1 MTAGKK
7 AENPIR
13 KKILSKA
20 RSLFG
25 RKGYSETT
33 IKDIAVAYGCEPA
46 NIYNYFESK
55 EAILFEVLYEETQGL
70 VSKIASLL
78 HEQDSHPAEQI
89 KTIFKVHGEVAL
101 GEMKPGK
108 LMYDTELRKLT
119 KQHQNKIITLR
130 DQYDEILRSIIRR
143 GIDLGV
149 FKPVNVQIAAYA
161 IASTLM
167 RLRVWYHPKGPLRKN
182 EIIMILWEYAL
193 GALGYEETE
202 PKTNEIESRRRIEN
216 VKKSNKEE

>member
-1 MTAGKK
+1 MMTKST
-7 AENPIR
+7 ENPIR
-13 KKILSKA
+13 KKILTKA

-46 NIYNYFESK
+46 NIYNYFASK
-55 EAILFEVLYEETQGL
+55 EEILYEVLYEETLSL
-70 VSKIASLL
+70 VSKIRFLL
-78 HEQDSHPAEQI
+78 DDYTTDPVEQI
-89 KTIFKVHGEVAL
+89 RTIFKVHGEVAL
-101 GEMKPGK
+101 GDMKPGK

-119 KQHQNKIITLR
+119 KEHQNKIIELR
-130 DQYDEILRSIIRR
+130 DQYDDILRSIIRR

-167 RLRVWYHPKGPLRKN
+167 RLRVWYHPKGALRKN
-182 EIIMILWEYAL
+182 EIITILSEYAL
-193 GALGYEETE
+193 RALGYEEAGQDLA
-202 PKTNEIESRRRIEN
+202 
-216 VKKSNKEE
+216 EEK